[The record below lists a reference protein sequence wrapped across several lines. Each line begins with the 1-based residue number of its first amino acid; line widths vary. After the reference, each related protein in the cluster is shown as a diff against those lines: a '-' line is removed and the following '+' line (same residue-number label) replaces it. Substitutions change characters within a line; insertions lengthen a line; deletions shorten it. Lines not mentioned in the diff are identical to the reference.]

1 VNQSGMQCR
10 KIGRSFP
17 DRKTDHCNEELPF
30 IQKLQRGLVIESIRA
45 VLSLSG
51 SLNNV
56 PRHYCYDLNQG
67 TLIALSMDKVP
78 LPFRTNIT
86 AIATSAT
93 MELHMPKS

>member
-1 VNQSGMQCR
+1 MQEDLAA
-10 KIGRSFP
+10 RSP
-17 DRKTDHCNEELPF
+17 KGKLITATKSSHY

-78 LPFRTNIT
+78 LPFKTNIT
-86 AIATSAT
+86 AIATSAK